1 MIRIE
6 EARFEQVAAMRQVA
20 IASYAD
26 TFADFNTPENLQA
39 FLDTAYNLP
48 QLESEFYEPG
58 SKLYLA
64 LEAET
69 VVGFVR
75 LRKSNEVV
83 AYLGANAIELQ
94 RLYVLTLA
102 QGKSVGR
109 LLMEASLHYA
119 TSNQFEWIWLG
130 VWEKNY
136 KAQQFYARWGFERFS
151 EHTFWMG
158 DDPQVDWLLKKK
170 ISGS

>member
-6 EARFEQVAAMRQVA
+6 EARFNQIPAMRQVA
-20 IASYAD
+20 ISSYAD
-26 TFADFNTPENLQA
+26 TFADSNTPENLQA
-39 FLDTAYNLP
+39 FFDTAYNLA
-48 QLESEFYEPG
+48 QLEREFSEPD

-64 LEAET
+64 LDEAE

-75 LRKSNEVV
+75 LRRSDEAVS
-83 AYLGANAIELQ
+83 YLGENTIELQ
-94 RLYVLTLA
+94 RLYVLTEA

-109 LLMEASLHYA
+109 LLMEQAMQYAS
-119 TSNQFEWIWLG
+119 SNRFEWIWLG
-130 VWEKNY
+130 VWEKNF
-136 KAQQFYARWGFERFS
+136 KAQQFYSRWGFERFS

-170 ISGS
+170 L

>member
-1 MIRIE
+1 MIQVR
-6 EARFEQVAAMRQVA
+6 EAIFDKIPAMRHVA
-20 IASYAD
+20 ITSYTD
-26 TFADFNTPENLQA
+26 TFADSNTPENLKA
-39 FLDTAYNLP
+39 FFEATYNLP
-48 QLESEFYEPG
+48 RFEQEFHEPG

-64 LEAET
+64 FDEDE

-75 LRKSNEVV
+75 LRKSDEVV
-83 AYLGANAIELQ
+83 SYLGENTIELQ
-94 RLYVLTLA
+94 RLYVLTSA

-109 LLMEASLHYA
+109 LLMEQALQYA
-119 TSNQFEWIWLG
+119 VSNQLTWIWLG

-136 KAQQFYARWGFERFS
+136 KAQKFYSRWGFERFS

-170 ISGS
+170 L

>member
-6 EARFEQVAAMRQVA
+6 EARFDQIPAMRQVA

-26 TFADFNTPENLQA
+26 TFADSNTPENLQA
-39 FLDTAYNLP
+39 FFDSAYSLS
-48 QLESEFYEPG
+48 QLEREFHEPD
-58 SKLYLA
+58 SRLYLA
-64 LEAET
+64 LDET
-69 VVGFVR
+69 EVIGFVR
-75 LRKSNEVV
+75 MRKNNEVT
-83 AYLGANAIELQ
+83 AYLGENAIELQ
-94 RLYVLTLA
+94 RLYVLTKA
-102 QGKSVGR
+102 QGKSVGK
-109 LLMEASLHYA
+109 LLMEKALEVA
-119 TSNQFEWIWLG
+119 ASNQFEWIWLG

-170 ISGS
+170 L